1 MMNKIYLI
9 LLMVSGFLG
18 FSGPVFAHTG
28 VLPADGLGDGFM
40 HPFLG
45 LDHTLVMLGVGLWAA
60 THRLAVAGQI
70 VAVFLLY
77 MLAGA
82 LLGLQGVQFVFIETA
97 ILLSLL
103 VIGGLLVMGRL
114 QLPAAIAAALVAGS
128 ALMHGLA
135 HGSEIP
141 STASANSYFLGM
153 IAATGLLHL
162 LGLSLGLLLNRGNA
176 RLLLRV
182 YGGAT
187 GLVGAWLLL
196 A

>member
-1 MMNKIYLI
+1 MNRMNSVLLI
-9 LLMVSGFLG
+9 ISGLLG

-28 VLPADGLGDGFM
+28 VLPADGIGYGFM

-60 THRLAVAGQI
+60 TQRLAVAGQI
-70 VAVFLLY
+70 VAVFLLS

-82 LLGLQGVQFVFIETA
+82 LLGLQGVQFVYVETA

-103 VIGGLLVMGRL
+103 AIGGLLVMGRL
-114 QLPAAIAAALVAGS
+114 RLPAAIAAALVAGS

-141 STASANSYFLGM
+141 TTASAYGYLLGM
-153 IAATGLLHL
+153 VAATAVLHL
-162 LGLSLGLLLNRGNA
+162 LGFSLGLLSNRGNA
-176 RLLLRV
+176 ALLLRL

-187 GLVGAWLLL
+187 ALVGSWLFFS
-196 A
+196 

>member
-1 MMNKIYLI
+1 
-9 LLMVSGFLG
+9 
-18 FSGPVFAHTG
+18 
-28 VLPADGLGDGFM
+28 
-40 HPFLG
+40 
-45 LDHTLVMLGVGLWAA
+45 
-60 THRLAVAGQI
+60 
-70 VAVFLLY
+70 
-77 MLAGA
+77 
-82 LLGLQGVQFVFIETA
+82 VQFVYVETA

-103 VIGGLLVMGRL
+103 TIGGLLVMGRL

-141 STASANSYFLGM
+141 ATASVYPYLLGM
-153 IAATGLLHL
+153 VAATGVLHL

-176 RLLLRV
+176 GLLLRL

-187 GLVGAWLLL
+187 GLVGAWLLF

>member
-1 MMNKIYLI
+1 MNRMNSVLLI
-9 LLMVSGFLG
+9 VTGLLG
-18 FSGPVFAHTG
+18 FSGQVFAHTG
-28 VLPADGLGDGFM
+28 ILSTGGIVDGFI
-40 HPFLG
+40 HPFSG
-45 LDHTLVMLGVGLWAA
+45 LDHTMIMLGVGLWAA
-60 THRLAVAGQI
+60 TQRLAVAGRI

-82 LLGLQGVQFVFIETA
+82 LLGLQGVQFAYVETA

-103 VIGGLLVMGRL
+103 VIGGLLVLGRL
-114 QLPAAIAAALVAGS
+114 QLPVATVAALLAIS
-128 ALMHGLA
+128 AVMHGLA

-141 STASANSYFLGM
+141 ATASAYSYLLGM
-153 IAATGLLHL
+153 VAATGLLHL

-176 RLLLRV
+176 RLLLRL

-187 GLVGAWLLL
+187 ALVGAWLLF

>member
-1 MMNKIYLI
+1 MKKINAVLLI
-9 LLMVSGFLG
+9 ITGLLG
-18 FSGPVFAHTG
+18 FSGQVFAHTG
-28 VLPADGLGDGFM
+28 VLPADGIGYGFM

-45 LDHTLVMLGVGLWAA
+45 LDHTLVMLGVGLWVA
-60 THRLAVAGQI
+60 TQGLAVAGRI
-70 VAVFLLY
+70 VALFLLT

-82 LLGLQGVQFVFIETA
+82 LLGLHGVQFAYVETA

-114 QLPAAIAAALVAGS
+114 QLPVATVAALVAIS
-128 ALMHGLA
+128 AVMHGLA

-141 STASANSYFLGM
+141 ATASAYSYLLGM
-153 IAATGLLHL
+153 VAATGLLHL
-162 LGLSLGLLLNRGNA
+162 LGLSLGLLLNRGYA
-176 RLLLRV
+176 SLLPRL

-187 GLVGAWLLL
+187 ALVGAWLLF

>member
-1 MMNKIYLI
+1 MNRINSV
-9 LLMVSGFLG
+9 LLMISGLLG

-28 VLPADGLGDGFM
+28 VLPADSIGYGFM

-45 LDHTLVMLGVGLWAA
+45 FDHTLVMLGVGLWAS

-82 LLGLQGVQFVFIETA
+82 LLGLQGVQFVYVETA

-103 VIGGLLVMGRL
+103 IIGTLLVMGRL
-114 QLPAAIAAALVAGS
+114 QLPAAIAAAVVAIS
-128 ALMHGLA
+128 AVMHGLA

-141 STASANSYFLGM
+141 ATASAYSYLLGM
-153 IAATGLLHL
+153 VAATGVLHL

-176 RLLLRV
+176 GLLLRL

-187 GLVGAWLLL
+187 ALVGAWLLL

>member
-1 MMNKIYLI
+1 MNKMNSVLLI
-9 LLMVSGFLG
+9 ITGLLG

-28 VLPADGLGDGFM
+28 VLPVDGIGYGFM

-60 THRLAVAGQI
+60 TQGLAVAGRI
-70 VAVFLLY
+70 VALFLLF

-82 LLGLQGVQFVFIETA
+82 LLGLQGVQFAYVETT

-103 VIGGLLVMGRL
+103 AIGGLLVMGRL
-114 QLPAAIAAALVAGS
+114 QLSAAIAAVLVAIS
-128 ALMHGLA
+128 AVMHGLA

-141 STASANSYFLGM
+141 VTASAYSYLLGM
-153 IAATGLLHL
+153 VAATGLLHL

-176 RLLLRV
+176 RLLLRL

-187 GLVGAWLLL
+187 TLVGAWFLF

>member
-1 MMNKIYLI
+1 
-9 LLMVSGFLG
+9 
-18 FSGPVFAHTG
+18 
-28 VLPADGLGDGFM
+28 M

-60 THRLAVAGQI
+60 THRLAVAGKI

-82 LLGLQGVQFVFIETA
+82 LLGLHGVQFVYIETA

-114 QLPAAIAAALVAGS
+114 QLPAVIAAALVASS

-141 STASANSYFLGM
+141 ATASAYPYLLGM
-153 IAATGLLHL
+153 VVATGVLHL
-162 LGLSLGLLLNRGNA
+162 LGISLGLLVNRGNA

-187 GLVGAWLLL
+187 ALVGAWLLI

>member
-1 MMNKIYLI
+1 MKNEQI
-9 LLMVSGFLG
+9 LLVAGFLG
-18 FSGPVFAHTG
+18 FPVQVFAHTG
-28 VLPADGLGDGFM
+28 VLPADGIGYGFM

-60 THRLAVAGQI
+60 TQRLAVAGQI

-82 LLGLQGVQFVFIETA
+82 LLGLQGVQFAYVETA

-103 VIGGLLVMGRL
+103 AIGGLLVMGRL
-114 QLPAAIAAALVAGS
+114 QLPAAVAAALVAGS

-141 STASANSYFLGM
+141 ATASAYAYLLGM
-153 IAATGLLHL
+153 VAATGVLHL

-176 RLLLRV
+176 GLLLRL

-187 GLVGAWLLL
+187 ALVGTWLLF

>member
-1 MMNKIYLI
+1 MNKIYAI
-9 LLMVSGFLG
+9 LLMSISLLG
-18 FSGPVFAHTG
+18 FSGQVFAHTG
-28 VLPADGLGDGFM
+28 VLPANGLGYGFM

-45 LDHTLVMLGVGLWAA
+45 LDHILVMLGVGLWAA
-60 THRLAVAGQI
+60 TQRLAVAWQI
-70 VAVFLLY
+70 VALFLLF
-77 MLAGA
+77 MLTGA
-82 LLGLQGVQFVFIETA
+82 LLGLQGVQFAYVEKA

-114 QLPAAIAAALVAGS
+114 QLPAAVAAALVAGT

-141 STASANSYFLGM
+141 AIASACSYLLGM

-162 LGLSLGLLLNRGNA
+162 LGLSLGLLLNCGNA
-176 RLLLRV
+176 GLLPRL

-187 GLVGAWLLL
+187 ALVGTWLLF

>member
-1 MMNKIYLI
+1 
-9 LLMVSGFLG
+9 
-18 FSGPVFAHTG
+18 VFAHTG
-28 VLPADGLGDGFM
+28 VLPAEGLGDGFM

-60 THRLAVAGQI
+60 KQRLAVAGQI
-70 VAVFLLY
+70 VALFLLA

-82 LLGLQGVQFVFIETA
+82 LLGLRGVQFAYVETA
-97 ILLSLL
+97 VLLSLL
-103 VIGGLLVMGRL
+103 AIGGLLVMGRL

-141 STASANSYFLGM
+141 ATASAYSYLLGM

-162 LGLSLGLLLNRGNA
+162 LGLSLGLLLNRDNA
-176 RLLLRV
+176 GLFPRL

-187 GLVGAWLLL
+187 AWVGAWLLF

>member
-1 MMNKIYLI
+1 MDKINKLI
-9 LLMVSGFLG
+9 LLVAGLLG
-18 FSGPVFAHTG
+18 FSGQVFAHTG
-28 VLPADGLGDGFM
+28 VLPADSIGYGFM

-60 THRLAVAGQI
+60 TQRLAVAGQI
-70 VAVFLLY
+70 VALFLLA

-82 LLGLQGVQFVFIETA
+82 LLGLQGVRFVYVETA
-97 ILLSLL
+97 VLLSLL
-103 VIGGLLVMGRL
+103 GIGGLLVMGRMR
-114 QLPAAIAAALVAGS
+114 LPAAVAAALVAGS

-135 HGSEIP
+135 HGREIP
-141 STASANSYFLGM
+141 AMSSAYPYLLGM
-153 IAATGLLHL
+153 VAATGVLHL

-176 RLLLRV
+176 GLLPRL

-187 GLVGAWLLL
+187 ALVGTWLLF

>member
-1 MMNKIYLI
+1 MNRMNSV
-9 LLMVSGFLG
+9 LLMISGLLG

-28 VLPADGLGDGFM
+28 VLTADGLGDGFM

-82 LLGLQGVQFVFIETA
+82 LLGLHGVQFVYIETA

-114 QLPAAIAAALVAGS
+114 QLPAVIAAALVASS
-128 ALMHGLA
+128 ALLHGLS

-141 STASANSYFLGM
+141 ATASAYPYLLGM
-153 IAATGLLHL
+153 VAATGVLHV
-162 LGLSLGLLLNRGNA
+162 LGIILGLLVNRGKA
-176 RLLLRV
+176 ALLLRL

-187 GLVGAWLLL
+187 ALVGAWLLF

>member
-1 MMNKIYLI
+1 MNKIYAI
-9 LLMVSGFLG
+9 LLMSISLLG
-18 FSGPVFAHTG
+18 FSCPVFAHTG
-28 VLPADGLGDGFM
+28 VLPADGIGYGFM

-60 THRLAVAGQI
+60 TQRLAVAGQI
-70 VAVFLLY
+70 IALFLLF

-82 LLGLQGVQFVFIETA
+82 LLGLQGVQFVYVETA

-103 VIGGLLVMGRL
+103 IIGTLLVMGRL
-114 QLPAAIAAALVAGS
+114 QLPAAIAAAVVAIS
-128 ALMHGLA
+128 AVMHGLA

-141 STASANSYFLGM
+141 ATASAYPYLLGM
-153 IAATGLLHL
+153 VAATGVLHL
-162 LGLSLGLLLNRGNA
+162 LGISLGLLVKRGKA
-176 RLLLRV
+176 GLLLRL

-187 GLVGAWLLL
+187 ALVGAWLLL

>member
-1 MMNKIYLI
+1 MNRMNSVLI
-9 LLMVSGFLG
+9 ISGLLG
-18 FSGPVFAHTG
+18 FSAPVFAHTG
-28 VLPADGLGDGFM
+28 VLPADGIGYGFI

-60 THRLAVAGQI
+60 TQRLAVAGQI
-70 VAVFLLY
+70 VAVFLLS

-82 LLGLQGVQFVFIETA
+82 LLGLQGVQFVYVETA

-103 VIGGLLVMGRL
+103 AIGGLLVMGCL
-114 QLPAAIAAALVAGS
+114 QLPAAIAGALVASS
-128 ALMHGLA
+128 AVMHGLA
-135 HGSEIP
+135 HGSEIQA
-141 STASANSYFLGM
+141 TASAYSYLLGM
-153 IAATGLLHL
+153 IAATAILHL

-176 RLLLRV
+176 GLLPRL

-187 GLVGAWLLL
+187 ALVGTWLLF

>member
-1 MMNKIYLI
+1 MNRINPICFLAAG
-9 LLMVSGFLG
+9 LLG
-18 FSGPVFAHTG
+18 FAGPVFAHTG
-28 VLPADGLGDGFM
+28 VLPADGIVDGFL

-60 THRLAVAGQI
+60 TQGFNVAKQI
-70 VAVFLLY
+70 IAVFLLY

-82 LLGLQGVQFVFIETA
+82 LLGLHGVQFAYIETA

-103 VIGGLLVMGRL
+103 GIGGLLLMGRL
-114 QLPAAIAAALVAGS
+114 QLPAAMAAAVVAIS
-128 ALMHGLA
+128 AVMHGLA

-141 STASANSYFLGM
+141 ATASAYSYLMGM
-153 IAATGLLHL
+153 VAATGLLHL
-162 LGLSLGLLLNRGNA
+162 LGLSLGLLLCRRHAGV
-176 RLLLRV
+176 LLRL